1 MHRFSTISVFLLL
14 GTASA
19 SAQNLTSSAAYKAYM
34 DSLSREYSAV
44 IAEWNATIPPHNINA
59 MRLEEEAEE
68 HPELRD
74 SLLAIAAEERQIAKD
89 LMASVQLRRNQIQ
102 EKQLATME
110 RYALVFE
117 EAFMYFNW
125 REQYTKDSLSVL
137 LNKSSPAIKHSRTG
151 KALKKY
157 IKHRQLGEGDKFKT
171 FRCYDRNGKRFDWSQ
186 CKGRKVFLI
195 HDGLWCMTHGTDNT
209 ALRKYLHD
217 ITEVAPEC
225 LPLIFVDCDT
235 TEELQKSIETYG
247 LQEFLVV
254 SEFQKDLGTLN
265 WLYNDSTTP
274 TCHYIDGDG
283 TILYVS
289 EGIDDKILRH
299 KFLGIE

>member
-1 MHRFSTISVFLLL
+1 ML

-19 SAQNLTSSAAYKAYM
+19 SAQNLTSGAVYKAYM
-34 DSLSREYSAV
+34 DSLSREYSSL
-44 IAEWNATIPPHNINA
+44 IDEWNATIPPHNIKA
-59 MRLEEEAEE
+59 MRLEEEAEA

-89 LMASVQLRRNQIQ
+89 LMASVQVRRNQIQ

-117 EAFMYFNW
+117 EAFMYFYW

-137 LNKSSPAIKHSRTG
+137 LKKSSPAIKHSRTG

-195 HDGLWCMTHGTDNT
+195 HDGLWCMTHGTDNS

-225 LPLIFVDCDT
+225 VPLIFVDCET
-235 TEELQKSIETYG
+235 TEGLQKSIETYG
-247 LQEFLVV
+247 LQEFLVA

-265 WLYNDSTTP
+265 WLYNDSATP

-289 EGIDDKILRH
+289 EGIDDEILRH

>member
-1 MHRFSTISVFLLL
+1 MHRVFTISLFLLL
-14 GTASA
+14 GTVSL
-19 SAQNLTSSAAYKAYM
+19 SAQNLTSGAAYKAYM
-34 DSLSREYSAV
+34 DSLSREYSSL
-44 IAEWNATIPPHNINA
+44 IDEWNATIPPHNINA
-59 MRLEEEAEE
+59 MRLEEEAEA

-89 LMASVQLRRNQIQ
+89 LKASVQVRRNQIQ

-137 LNKSSPAIKHSRTG
+137 LKKSSPAIKHSRTG

-195 HDGLWCMTHGTDNT
+195 HDGLWCMTHGTDNS

-225 LPLIFVDCDT
+225 LPLIFVDCET

-247 LQEFLVV
+247 LQEFLVA

-265 WLYNDSTTP
+265 WLYNDSATP

-289 EGIDDKILRH
+289 EGIDDEILRH

>member
-1 MHRFSTISVFLLL
+1 MHRVFTISLFLFL
-14 GTASA
+14 GTVSL
-19 SAQNLTSSAAYKAYM
+19 SAQNLTSGAAYKAYM

-89 LMASVQLRRNQIQ
+89 LMASVQVRRNQIQ

-137 LNKSSPAIKHSRTG
+137 LKKSSPAIKHSLTG

-171 FRCYDRNGKRFDWSQ
+171 FCCYDVNGKRFDWSQ

-225 LPLIFVDCDT
+225 LPLIFVNCET
-235 TEELQKSIETYG
+235 TEGLQKSIETYG
-247 LQEFLVV
+247 LQEFLVA

-265 WLYNDSTTP
+265 WLYNDSATP

-299 KFLGIE
+299 KFLGLE

>member
-1 MHRFSTISVFLLL
+1 ML

-19 SAQNLTSSAAYKAYM
+19 SAQNLTSGAVYKAYM
-34 DSLSREYSAV
+34 DSLSREYSSL
-44 IAEWNATIPPHNINA
+44 IDEWNATIPPHNIKA
-59 MRLEEEAEE
+59 MRLEEEAEA

-89 LMASVQLRRNQIQ
+89 LMASVQVRRNQIQ

-137 LNKSSPAIKHSRTG
+137 LKKSSPAIKHSRTG

-195 HDGLWCMTHGTDNT
+195 HDGLWCMTHGTDNS

-225 LPLIFVDCDT
+225 LPLIFVDCET
-235 TEELQKSIETYG
+235 TEGLQKSIETYG
-247 LQEFLVV
+247 LQEFLVA

-265 WLYNDSTTP
+265 WLYNDSATP

-289 EGIDDKILRH
+289 EGIDDEILRH

>member
-1 MHRFSTISVFLLL
+1 MRRVFTISLFLFL
-14 GTASA
+14 GTVSL
-19 SAQNLTSSAAYKAYM
+19 SAQNLTSGAAYKAYM
-34 DSLSREYSAV
+34 DSLSREYSSL
-44 IAEWNATIPPHNINA
+44 IDEWNATIPPHNIKA
-59 MRLEEEAEE
+59 MRLEEEAEA

-74 SLLAIAAEERQIAKD
+74 SLLAIATEERQIAKNI
-89 LMASVQLRRNQIQ
+89 MAPLQAEKNRIQ
-102 EKQLATME
+102 EEQIETMWK
-110 RYALVFE
+110 YALVYE
-117 EAFMYFNW
+117 EAFPYFRGRN
-125 REQYTKDSLSVL
+125 QFTKDSLSVL
-137 LNKSSPAIKHSRTG
+137 LKKSSPAIRHSRTG

-157 IKHRQLGEGDKFKT
+157 IKHRQLGEGDKFRT
-171 FRCYDRNGKRFDWSQ
+171 FRCYDVNGKRFDWSQ

-195 HDGLWCMTHGTDNT
+195 HDGLWCMTHGTDNS

-225 LPLIFVDCDT
+225 LPLIFVNCET

-254 SEFQKDLGTLN
+254 SEFQQDLGTLN
-265 WLYNDSTTP
+265 WRYNDSVTP
-274 TCHYIDGDG
+274 ACHFIDGDG

-289 EGIDDKILRH
+289 EGIDDNILRH

>member
-1 MHRFSTISVFLLL
+1 
-14 GTASA
+14 
-19 SAQNLTSSAAYKAYM
+19 M
-34 DSLSREYSAV
+34 DSLSREYSSL
-44 IAEWNATIPPHNINA
+44 IDEWNATIPPHNIKA
-59 MRLEEEAEE
+59 MRLEEEAEA

-74 SLLAIAAEERQIAKD
+74 SLLAIATEERQIAKN
-89 LMASVQLRRNQIQ
+89 LMASVHVRRNQIQ

-117 EAFMYFNW
+117 EAFMYFYW

-137 LNKSSPAIKHSRTG
+137 LKKSSPAIKHSRTG

-195 HDGLWCMTHGTDNT
+195 HDGLWCMTHGTDNS

-225 LPLIFVDCDT
+225 VPLIFVDCET
-235 TEELQKSIETYG
+235 TEGLQKSIETYG
-247 LQEFLVV
+247 LQEFLVA

-265 WLYNDSTTP
+265 WLYNDSATP

-289 EGIDDKILRH
+289 EGIDDEILRH

>member
-1 MHRFSTISVFLLL
+1 ML

-19 SAQNLTSSAAYKAYM
+19 SAQNLTSGAVYKAYM
-34 DSLSREYSAV
+34 GSLSREYSSL
-44 IAEWNATIPPHNINA
+44 IDEWNATIPPHNIKA
-59 MRLEEEAEE
+59 MRLEEEAEA

-89 LMASVQLRRNQIQ
+89 LMASVQVRRNQIQ

-137 LNKSSPAIKHSRTG
+137 LKKSSPAIKHSRTG

-195 HDGLWCMTHGTDNT
+195 HDGLWCMTHGTDNS

-225 LPLIFVDCDT
+225 LPLIFVDCET
-235 TEELQKSIETYG
+235 TEGLQKSIETYG
-247 LQEFLVV
+247 LQEFLVA

-265 WLYNDSTTP
+265 WLYNDSATP

-289 EGIDDKILRH
+289 EGIDDEILRH
-299 KFLGIE
+299 KFLWIE

>member
-19 SAQNLTSSAAYKAYM
+19 SAQNLTSGAVYKAYM
-34 DSLSREYSAV
+34 DSLSREYSSL
-44 IAEWNATIPPHNINA
+44 IDEWNATIPPHNIKA
-59 MRLEEEAEE
+59 MRLEEEAEA

-89 LMASVQLRRNQIQ
+89 LMASVQVRRNQIQ

-137 LNKSSPAIKHSRTG
+137 LKKSSPAIKHSRTG

-195 HDGLWCMTHGTDNT
+195 HDGLWCMTHGTDNS

-225 LPLIFVDCDT
+225 LPLIFVDCET
-235 TEELQKSIETYG
+235 TEGLQKSIETYG
-247 LQEFLVV
+247 LQEFLVA

-265 WLYNDSTTP
+265 WLYNDSATP

-289 EGIDDKILRH
+289 EGIDDEILRH